1 MSLPRV
7 VFGASGRLGRGMFF
21 LRVVLV
27 LALFAAANALLE
39 PLLGAAT
46 VWLVNPLA
54 LWALLAAMVRR
65 LHDRAYSGHWLW
77 LGLVPII
84 GAAWL
89 FWQCCRKSAVG
100 TGDASPDAAGGRD
113 FLVVQ

>member
-54 LWALLAAMVRR
+54 LWALFAAIVRR

-89 FWQCCRKSAVG
+89 LWQCCRKGAAD
-100 TGDASPDAAGGRD
+100 TGDADPDTAGGSD
-113 FLVVQ
+113 FLEVQ